1 MSCLHRLVSLAVFSL
16 FCAVFHL
23 RFRWLYFKVFED
35 LSEPTFLN
43 AGSVAIKMTDWR
55 ARTGHV
61 VDNEQ
66 CRITGFSIIVPG
78 RAHILRFFGWK
89 AFPREWYQH
98 YSGYGY
104 WRSNICDWTRICPRT
119 DLGLF

>member
-1 MSCLHRLVSLAVFSL
+1 
-16 FCAVFHL
+16 
-23 RFRWLYFKVFED
+23 LYFKVFED

-78 RAHILRFFGWK
+78 PA
-89 AFPREWYQH
+89 A
-98 YSGYGY
+98 
-104 WRSNICDWTRICPRT
+104 WTRSYSPLFRFEKRSLMSGISVIILATVTGDRT
-119 DLGLF
+119 FVTGLEFVRGQISVYFNLMAKSGGSPI